1 LPGFALLPG
10 FVAHLLTNLL
20 QPRLGARFWRMMVV
34 WNEATQ
40 GRPKP
45 GMH

>member
-1 LPGFALLPG
+1 LPR
-10 FVAHLLTNLL
+10 FVARFVSRSVARFV
-20 QPRLGARFWRMMVV
+20 PRSVARFWRMMLV